1 MKNNF
6 VIFHFSGKDVI
17 ILKIGETVEGWA
29 VSESYEGTLLSQSTN
44 FSIQV
49 PGIASSISLVYSE
62 SVNPRTLTN
71 TQMYL
76 VIIRVR

>member
-1 MKNNF
+1 MYLIPLHTMKNNF

-44 FSIQV
+44 FSIQ
-49 PGIASSISLVYSE
+49 E
-62 SVNPRTLTN
+62 
-71 TQMYL
+71 
-76 VIIRVR
+76 